1 FTHLAQLQKHI
12 DAYIA
17 AYNQTAQPF
26 VWTKKKVHQR
36 RFENQRIS
44 QV

>member
-1 FTHLAQLQKHI
+1 KHI

-36 RFENQRIS
+36 RFENQRIT